1 MPSTPR
7 MECLFLSYAIHFDIA
22 RPDAEPTDEN
32 LAAVL
37 AWCARKPSPAWLEPI
52 RGYVHEYRR
61 NPDIQLRIVR
71 DGRTGALVLADAPDA
86 QIGA

>member
-32 LAAVL
+32 LAAAL
-37 AWCARKPSPAWLEPI
+37 AGCARKPSPAWLEAI

-61 NPDIQLRIVR
+61 NPDIQLRIKR
-71 DGRTGALVLADAPDA
+71 DGRSGGGILVNASDA